1 MPSFFRH
8 TLTALLLS
16 SASVALVSCAV
27 IGRNAKEISE
37 DFKGFSGFG
46 EDEKSQSAP
55 KNISEMMPVNSM
67 SELYGEDKIVWA
79 DENPDVEMGGLEELW
94 KIGPQDNWFES
105 YTDAMRVAR
114 KEGKPVL
121 MWFSNTNPKSPNPT
135 NQALDEELFSTGVF
149 ETWAAEKVVRLRVDS
164 NIREEDQHKKV
175 KKREY
180 VNDLKKRYK
189 VHGSPVVIMLSPR
202 GASFGKYIGYKSG
215 DASFYH
221 GRLKSAYRNAM
232 TDYGKWREE
241 YQAKGYRVW
250 HDSKGRKVFAKPR
263 SLKGNT
269 LYLIDPDG
277 KKSKTS
283 LSKLSQEDRT
293 WVLEYQKKKAAS
305 RR

>member
-1 MPSFFRH
+1 MPI
-8 TLTALLLS
+8 
-16 SASVALVSCAV
+16 VLVSCAV
-27 IGRNAKEISE
+27 IGRNAKAVSE
-37 DFKGFSGFG
+37 DFKDFTGIG
-46 EDEKSQSAP
+46 EDDKPQSAT
-55 KNISEMMPVNSM
+55 KDLSEMMPVNSM

-79 DENPDVEMGGLEELW
+79 DEDPDKPMNGLDDLW
-94 KIGPQDNWFES
+94 QVGPQDNWYES
-105 YTDAMRVAR
+105 YTEVMRLAR

-121 MWFSNTNPKSPNPT
+121 MWFSNTNSKSPNPS
-135 NQALDEELFSTGVF
+135 NQALDDELFSTGVF

-164 NIREEDQHKKV
+164 NINESDDDKKV

-189 VHGSPVVIMLSPR
+189 IHGAPVVIMLSPR
-202 GASFGKYIGYKSG
+202 GSSFGKYIGYKRG

-241 YQAKGYRVW
+241 YEAKGYRVW
-250 HDSKGRKVFAKPR
+250 HDSKGRKVFAKPKA
-263 SLKGNT
+263 LKGNM

-283 LSKLSQEDRT
+283 LNKLSKEDRN
-293 WVLEYQKKKAAS
+293 WVHDYQKKKAAS